1 MSGESMLKG
10 ATALVTG
17 GAKRLGAACV
27 RVLAGEGTNV
37 CIHYRASGE
46 KAETLAG
53 ELRASGIT
61 AETVCGDLSD
71 PRGVEKLFEDVVGRV
86 GPVDI
91 LVNNASIFQDSTML
105 DCTVEDVLENIS
117 INAMSPFV
125 LARAFAK
132 QGRPGHIINFLDT
145 RVMDYDRTHYAYHL
159 SKRLF
164 HTITRTMALEFAPS
178 IQVNAIAPGLIL
190 PPPGKDARYLEE
202 LAHTNPLNRFGK
214 VEDIMEALRYLL
226 HSTFVTGQVLY
237 VDGGRHM
244 RGNIYG

>member
-1 MSGESMLKG
+1 MKGESMLKG

-17 GAKRLGAACV
+17 GARRLGAACA
-27 RVLAGEGTNV
+27 RLLAEEGSNV
-37 CIHYRASGE
+37 CIHCRSSGVE
-46 KAETLAG
+46 AEALATELRESGVKAETV
-53 ELRASGIT
+53 R
-61 AETVCGDLSD
+61 GDLSD
-71 PRGVEKLFEDVVGRV
+71 PGGIDKFFEEVVGTV

-91 LVNNASIFQDSTML
+91 LVNNASIFNESTLL
-105 DCTVEDVLENIS
+105 DTSLEHILDNLNT
-117 INAMSPFV
+117 NALSPFM

-164 HTITRTMALEFAPS
+164 HTITRTMALELAPS

-190 PPPGKDARYLEE
+190 PPRGKDARYLEE
-202 LAHTNPLNRFGK
+202 LAHTNPLNRYGK

-226 HSTFVTGQVLY
+226 NSTFVTGQVLY

>member
-117 INAMSPFV
+117 INRHVAV
-125 LARAFAK
+125 LYLPARLRSRAAGAHH
-132 QGRPGHIINFLDT
+132 QLPGHA
-145 RVMDYDRTHYAYHL
+145 RH
-159 SKRLF
+159 
-164 HTITRTMALEFAPS
+164 
-178 IQVNAIAPGLIL
+178 GL
-190 PPPGKDARYLEE
+190 R
-202 LAHTNPLNRFGK
+202 
-214 VEDIMEALRYLL
+214 
-226 HSTFVTGQVLY
+226 
-237 VDGGRHM
+237 
-244 RGNIYG
+244 

>member
-1 MSGESMLKG
+1 MREDGMLKG
-10 ATALVTG
+10 AAALVTG

-27 RVLAGEGTNV
+27 RVLAEEGVNV
-37 CIHYRASGE
+37 CIHYRSSGE
-46 KAETLAG
+46 AAAALAG
-53 ELRASGIT
+53 ELRASGVN
-61 AETVCGDLSD
+61 AGLVRGDLSD
-71 PRGVEKLFEDVVGRV
+71 PRGVAKLFEEVTGMF
-86 GPVDI
+86 GPIDI
-91 LVNNASIFQDSTML
+91 LVNNASIFEESTML
-105 DCTVEDVLENIS
+105 ECSVEQILENINT
-117 INAMSPFV
+117 NALSAFM
-125 LARAFAK
+125 LARAFAE

-164 HTITRTMALEFAPS
+164 HTITRTMALELAPS

-190 PPPGKDARYLEE
+190 PPAGKDIRYLEE

-214 VEDIMEALRYLL
+214 VEDVMDALRYLL
-226 HSTFVTGQVLY
+226 NATFVTGQVLY

>member
-1 MSGESMLKG
+1 MRDDSMLKG
-10 ATALVTG
+10 AAALVTG

-27 RVLAGEGTNV
+27 RTLADEGANV
-37 CIHYRASGE
+37 CIHYRSSGDE
-46 KAETLAG
+46 AAELAE
-53 ELRASGIT
+53 ELRASGVE
-61 AETVCGDLSD
+61 AETVRGDLAD
-71 PRGVEKLFEDVVGRV
+71 PRGVGKFFEEVIDLF
-86 GPVDI
+86 GPIDI
-91 LVNNASIFQDSTML
+91 LINNASVFEESTML
-105 DCTVEDVLENIS
+105 ECSVEQILDNINT
-117 INAMSPFV
+117 NAVSGFM
-125 LARAFAK
+125 LARAFAE

-164 HTITRTMALEFAPS
+164 HTITRTMALELAPS

-190 PPPGKDARYLEE
+190 PPPGKDTRYLEE

-226 HSTFVTGQVLY
+226 NATFVTGQVLY